1 MEDIEEEASDYP
13 VYSRLSSWLDVYR
26 ITFSYKTRP
35 YFEDIPKSVKLKYNR
50 FNDLRVAQKKNVYY
64 NIMTRGWI
72 IFATGLIFLVIS
84 WLLTFIFIQNRGAF
98 EFGIVFGMSGYFLFP
113 FGFVC
118 ISSVPTDEVDMD
130 EIIENKEKPSR
141 KYVISIIFSV
151 INFANGIITGLF
163 PPYLG
168 FIFVLNALWI
178 IKPVLYHE
186 EKFNFM
192 IKMAFGWQVALLVMS
207 SLLLVSIV
215 SPETIV
221 YDNFANANGPAW
233 QQWIDNI
240 HEHRLIMGLYYGMLS
255 FLFFIG
261 WIVSGLLCLRF
272 FYKCN
277 WKELKLVHI
286 HESERKKGY
295 TTTLFHIVLYAHM
308 ICVGI
313 FLLLYGVLSIFVQI
327 ASDYMTNY
335 SYYYLP
341 FIFYGTVSL
350 IPVLVMFKLG
360 KAKMFSLMA
369 RKFEYDSN
377 RLMEDGAFMA
387 ELINSTTVV
396 YQDEIRWF
404 QRLQDE
410 NLLETGDTDGTY
422 VNRMYYAKGIVKE
435 VTSTDVLLEIRYDDD
450 ISLDWQVQFK
460 FDEKSMTLE
469 QVVTNVNLYEHTGKL
484 HLTFNE
490 WFNRNF
496 SYGCKYEIVSVDKE
510 IGIVTIREKISEE
523 TAPTRKY
530 LLDWALENF
539 RCFNFSEFND
549 DLFKLS
555 PRKVADDDDAR
566 KKTFALS
573 HVHKSS
579 MSSAHSSYSALSIRF
594 ISRCCACS
602 EDVSQI
608 DYFISHSWND
618 DAEKKCAILKSFSE
632 QFKLIKGRL
641 PTYWFDKVC
650 IDQSRVNDSDYYA
663 LHVLPINIS
672 SCKQVLVLLGK
683 TYMKRLWCLW
693 ELYCLFVFCNKELAL
708 DRVEV
713 KLLHEEDAGTVFDEL
728 ANFKLS
734 EGNSFVHFIII
745 ST

>member
-1 MEDIEEEASDYP
+1 MGDIEEEASGDP
-13 VYSRLSSWLDVYR
+13 VYSRFSSLLDVYR
-26 ITFSYKTRP
+26 ISFASNAQP
-35 YFEDIPKSVKLKYNR
+35 YFEDVPKSVKLRYNR
-50 FNDLRVAQKKNVYY
+50 FNELRVVQKRNVYY
-64 NIMTRGWI
+64 NVMTRGLI
-72 IFATGLIFLVIS
+72 MFATGIVFLVVS
-84 WLLTFIFIQNRGAF
+84 WSLLFILLYNSSAY
-98 EFGIVFGMSGYFLFP
+98 EFGIVFGMSGYFFFS
-113 FGFVC
+113 FGLVC

-130 EIIENKEKPSR
+130 EIIENKRKPNR
-141 KYVISIIFSV
+141 KYVMSIIFSV
-151 INFANGIITGLF
+151 INFASGIITGLF

-178 IKPVLYHE
+178 IKPVLNHK

-192 IKMAFGWQVALLVMS
+192 IKLAFGWQVALLVMS
-207 SLLLVSIV
+207 SFFLLCTV

-240 HEHRLIMGLYYGMLS
+240 HQHRIIKLFYGMLS

-277 WKELKLVHI
+277 CKELVYI

-308 ICVGI
+308 ICNGI
-313 FLLLYGVLSIFVQI
+313 FLILYGILSIFVQI
-327 ASDYMTNY
+327 ASDYTTSNS

-341 FIFYGTVSL
+341 FIFYGTVAL

-360 KAKMFSLMA
+360 KTKMFSLMA
-369 RKFEYDSN
+369 IKFEYDSN

-404 QRLQDE
+404 QRLKEE
-410 NLLETGDTDGTY
+410 NLLETGNTDGTY

-460 FDEKSMTLE
+460 FDENSMTLE

-490 WFNRNF
+490 WFSKNF
-496 SYGCKYEIVSVDKE
+496 SDGCKYEIVSVDKA

-523 TAPTRKY
+523 KAPTRKY

-539 RCFNFSEFND
+539 RCFNFSEFKD
-549 DLFKLS
+549 DLFHLS
-555 PRKVADDDDAR
+555 PRKLADDDAR

-579 MSSAHSSYSALSIRF
+579 PRFAHSSALSIRF
-594 ISRCCACS
+594 ISRYCACS
-602 EDVSQI
+602 EDVRQI

-618 DAEKKCAILKSFSE
+618 EAENKCAILRSFSK

-672 SCKQVLVLLGK
+672 SCKKVLVLLGK

-728 ANFKLS
+728 ANFRLS

-745 ST
+745 PT